1 MTPAHILHDRKL
13 MVQGLQGLEQWSV
26 KSDSTGNRTIAP
38 LAASLPRV
46 EERMPVPSLLLTTT
60 TLTPT
65 LPGPHEVLRT
75 GVSVGAG
82 QAVSSH
88 LRGRLMPTVQELL

>member
-1 MTPAHILHDRKL
+1 

-26 KSDSTGNRTIAP
+26 KSGSTGNRTIAP

-46 EERMPVPSLLLTTT
+46 EERMPVPSLLLATT

-65 LPGPHEVLRT
+65 LPGPMRSYVLEFRWEL
-75 GVSVGAG
+75 A
-82 QAVSSH
+82 
-88 LRGRLMPTVQELL
+88 RLCPAISGGG